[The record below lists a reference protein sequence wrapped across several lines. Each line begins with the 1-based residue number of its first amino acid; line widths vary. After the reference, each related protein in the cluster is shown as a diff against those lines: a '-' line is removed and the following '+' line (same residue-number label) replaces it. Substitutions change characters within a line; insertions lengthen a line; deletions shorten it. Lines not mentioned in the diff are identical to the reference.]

1 MTVLVRILVNDEPF
15 WERHLPVHDGDRLNL
30 NADKALGDLKRQRD
44 ELLAAAK
51 EAREALQFAN
61 ESPGGGI
68 NDTIWMMHR
77 SETLFDFLDAAIE
90 KAQTPIVQ
98 HLPADDTEG
107 GGL

>member
-1 MTVLVRILVNDEPF
+1 MIWPPYKKSEQP
-15 WERHLPVHDGDRLNL
+15 
-30 NADKALGDLKRQRD
+30 AALQIASMGISTMIELAAIRSQRD
-44 ELLAAAK
+44 ELLAAVK

-68 NDTIWMMHR
+68 SDTIWMMHR

-98 HLPADDTEG
+98 HLPSDDTEG